1 MSLLSMIEQ
10 AIKSCKYEQA
20 KINHNIQHYREILH
34 TLTPQPKM
42 GTDESESWSEFADD
56 AAPDTV
62 TSPMEKEE
70 MELLERA
77 LEKALR
83 VRTGTV
89 SSKKDSNKQSACRK
103 ASSASAV
110 TSKEGMQASTAPKG
124 NQKTARS
131 TSKSASLDRKDHRK
145 PAGIVHHQAAR
156 ASQQAVSASG
166 SLARGQL
173 HTSTLHSKN
182 KTIRSNELSGTDLGT
197 AAAFSTHSH
206 NTVPVSHRLES
217 GAHSLP
223 PQKGKASDQT
233 AKWKTL
239 RRKQNRL
246 WDKVVAL
253 QRKPVSGRSHFMER
267 MTALFPKDWP
277 CGCPDQ
283 TRVLVARL
291 THQGHE
297 LTQHRQA
304 EEFLGKQTL
313 GVATEQGSKANQHDS
328 CLELERLLVVADQL
342 QNSAHQA
349 KEEWE
354 AWDRW
359 RPEGGC
365 LCPTGANSVWGDGII
380 APLPLTITYT
390 SEAELR
396 ELENLRMRV
405 ALLQQETYIEQA
417 LLDTLSPQLSSI
429 VPGPGCPDLSVLR
442 GMYSL
447 LGEGGQRFPA
457 IVLDSEPD

>member
-1 MSLLSMIEQ
+1 MNKPRSTTIFSTTE
-10 AIKSCKYEQA
+10 KY
-20 KINHNIQHYREILH
+20 YRLFFSRR
-34 TLTPQPKM
+34 TPQPKM
-42 GTDESESWSEFADD
+42 GTDESESCSEMTDD
-56 AAPDTV
+56 AAPDTF
-62 TSPMEKEE
+62 TSPVEKEE

-83 VRTGTV
+83 VRTGTG

-110 TSKEGMQASTAPKG
+110 ISKEGMQASAAPKG
-124 NQKTARS
+124 NKKTFRS
-131 TSKSASLDRKDHRK
+131 SSKSASLDRKEHRK

-156 ASQQAVSASG
+156 ASQQAVSESG

-173 HTSTLHSKN
+173 HASTLHPKN
-182 KTIRSNELSGTDLGT
+182 NTIRSNVLSGTDLGT

-206 NTVPVSHRLES
+206 NTVPVSQRLDS

-223 PQKGKASDQT
+223 PQKGKASVQT
-233 AKWKTL
+233 ATWRSL
-239 RRKQNRL
+239 WRKRNRL

-267 MTALFPKDWP
+267 MTSLFPKDWP

-291 THQGHE
+291 THQRHE
-297 LTQHRQA
+297 LPQQRQT
-304 EEFLGKQTL
+304 EEFLAKQTPQ
-313 GVATEQGSKANQHDS
+313 VATEQGSRANKYVS
-328 CLELERLLVVADQL
+328 GPELNRLLMVAAQL
-342 QNSAHQA
+342 QNSAHKA

-365 LCPTGANSVWGDGII
+365 LCPTGENSVWGDGII

-390 SEAELR
+390 TEAELR
-396 ELENLRMRV
+396 ELEKLRMRV
-405 ALLQQETYIEQA
+405 ALLQQETCIEQA
-417 LLDTLSPQLSSI
+417 LLDTLFPQLSSI
-429 VPGPGCPDLSVLR
+429 EPGPGCPDLSVMR

-447 LGEGGQRFPA
+447 LGEGGERFPS
-457 IVLDSEPD
+457 IILDSDSD